1 MTYISIMKSKSMITM
16 EKTVSLMIRRTRTV
30 RKFTIEE
37 MMSGDNYMTI
47 EMKMAEKFEERKKI
61 TILGR

>member
-1 MTYISIMKSKSMITM
+1 MITM
-16 EKTVSLMIRRTRTV
+16 EKTISLMIRRTRAV
-30 RKFTIEE
+30 RKFTIQE

>member
-1 MTYISIMKSKSMITM
+1 MTPRIKPESHRELIFQ
-16 EKTVSLMIRRTRTV
+16 EVHNRRDDEWR
-30 RKFTIEE
+30 
-37 MMSGDNYMTI
+37 DNYMTI

>member
-16 EKTVSLMIRRTRTV
+16 EKTVSLMIRRIRTV
-30 RKFTIEE
+30 RQFTIEE